1 MDVTLPNGSIM
12 EFPDDTPQSIID
24 KYIEKYHPAEPNIV
38 ERTVGL
44 LSKGT
49 GRALEMMEN
58 FNQYSGMGVKEY
70 PYQKQGVDVQE
81 FFNDN
86 KYANQVT
93 AHPATSTIGQVLEGA
108 VEFLPQIPIYT
119 MGGGA
124 VIRGAAAIPKVG
136 KYVAPLLTKSANPI
150 VNYGKAVARGT
161 IEGGVVGSTIGV
173 SPEKSLEEHLKV
185 GAEDAIGFGIA
196 TAVLHPAF
204 AGLGIIG
211 RGIVRRLGKKAT
223 PERVEAELSKR
234 AETNPQAAEELQ
246 AFKNRQETKA
256 PIETDELYVPKGKEE
271 ATVQGELDLE
281 PIPPETI
288 QKFKDLGYTEKDI
301 EAKTDAEL
309 ENILDNNIVKEITS
323 DKTNEPGIPGRERGG
338 EAVEQ
343 GELEQVAGETKVET
357 SGDVQALEGKA
368 KAEALSKIKDAISN
382 VEERIDQKTKTL
394 NKELNKEVGDN
405 DYIEKLHESID
416 TEVARHRKLVADK
429 KELEGEAAPQGKAK
443 KAEGTLATE
452 NDVANQGIADA
463 LGIRYDG
470 KTQMFGKNIYNFTFT
485 TPSGREASFS
495 VKPGKDIKEVYDKK
509 VKEFGSDKVPIAP
522 EKPTSEHKMSIADK
536 RTKEST
542 QRLMRMGYRRDEIKK
557 MKESDAQKIFEDYAR
572 NAAEA
577 DRIIAEK
584 KAKGKELITKI
595 EEKQAAKVDE
605 PPVDKEVLAEDLQK
619 KLEEVDPED
628 FDSAAD
634 IIDNLRR
641 LDDPVMN
648 KLLDDLPKTDKEI
661 ELAARRELIEERAKQ
676 VVKERPT
683 EAKPEAP
690 KTREELEKFLAERRR
705 KRDPNASKK
714 KKQLQDEWEKK
725 LREEGMEEGDA
736 VEVVFTDKNDAEM
749 VHELDFEKGS
759 RTYDEIEDGVY
770 LDSFGASR
778 FQKIYEQAAKYV
790 KDKGGLVQLGKSVYL
805 NGYHS
810 FEGFV
815 GKCKEVLGETWNS
828 VRRYAREAYKA
839 AKEWNDKLGERGSI
853 RVGHGTAKDFE
864 RVSNEYIGSGEG
876 AQVRGWGHY
885 FSTGKDVYEWYAKKI
900 GGKKTREYSQQLYK
914 VRKSLEN
921 SGLYVKSDEG
931 RGILDVYID
940 DITHG
945 RNNRHKF
952 FKDSV
957 EANRGKGIS
966 DEEYFNLLTIARE
979 LEKTK
984 PPSSKYVHEFELP
997 IKGED
1002 AEGLNI
1008 LDLDKPIKP
1017 EQAEA
1022 IAKALREFVD
1032 NRSNLRAFANIHIN
1046 DRATRLAR
1054 DLDSIGQGE
1063 SYIGQHA
1070 KDDIRNPMTG
1080 DVIVPAG
1087 STITKENLSE
1097 IRRVGWEQISTEEG
1111 GTQVLSLTG
1120 DHIQS
1125 YLRHLFGDKEA
1136 SKFLWEKAGIH
1147 GNTFIGDS
1155 SGVRNYVIFDDQFVP
1170 PKIGTYTLDFM
1181 GLHQIFEMGKKIVN
1195 SFTTHKNAASTKVL
1209 SEVNGKQLTKAD
1221 DANFVEGSVNQMAHS
1236 AKEFFR
1242 FKGMSPDF
1250 AVRNN
1255 ARLEPLVTNMH
1266 LKFFDANFAAS
1277 KRNEI
1282 IRIAHT
1288 MIPDK
1293 AEQLLVKPYLERGK
1307 WEKELAE
1314 IKNDIVTLQAKPVLT
1329 KAEAKWLANAPEK
1342 LRRAEKMVLEESK
1355 RVYPEHVVK
1364 AAEMIK
1370 SELAD
1375 VREKYK
1381 GYLRD
1386 QMQRNLNEDE
1396 NAALAEILSGKPID
1410 EVIAK
1415 YKEHVV
1421 IEGKV
1426 RQRRVLRKWLD
1437 EAVIRDIVN
1446 DYNKID
1452 KWGLDDYITHFERG
1466 PYRIVSGGKLYAKA
1480 VSVEDAARKFEK
1492 LVEMYPDQDF
1502 KLDTSH
1508 NLEGLATGISKRS
1521 YNLIVNN
1528 LQKGILEA
1536 VDGMNSALAR
1546 RAAEKGLENRF
1557 WVKPAKE
1564 FSPFVLERHEHMQGE
1579 ENVFDVLYHYFYSM
1593 EKKIALDPAID
1604 AIRKAI
1610 SRKDIVGT
1618 ELYKDRRGNIKERD
1632 IKRPYLR
1639 DDEVRFLEQYV
1650 EDIKG
1655 RLYKEDELV
1664 DALFKNSA
1672 NPRLY
1677 SRAVQVTRE
1686 LQANLKLGYAPVKG
1700 FINGASALGH
1710 VWTKVGTKFTKDGVE
1725 FLRTEEGKKFIKDM
1739 EPYLGINIV
1748 ESASGELSTKGF
1760 YEKVG
1765 ILKAP
1770 KTRAGRIGHAVIEPL
1785 GLFQAPE
1792 LPMRKLTLAANYL
1805 MAKSEGMTEE
1815 AARMTAIKANWFQQ
1829 FTYDM
1834 ASLPELMRSPTGR
1847 LLTQFKPYL
1856 LKEIEFIST
1865 LRGAELGR
1873 YMAMQ
1878 VALGGPRG
1886 LVMVAKSLPFIGM
1899 WYGWTELEDWANKNY
1914 PVASRGIGGAMGV
1927 DITAAATFQ
1936 LPTRWQDWFGPTISD
1951 LSSLFKDVLI
1961 PSVGNAIN
1969 YMTGGGPENMEQV
1982 EGGKALKTV
1991 FPIARHWAN
2000 IIEQVIDKDGW
2011 VKDERNRRQWH
2022 IDDMASFMT
2031 KSVAGAEPIE
2041 LNRLRVAEYNL
2052 TQKELKLGDQKTAL
2066 VDDLLDTIAKGEP
2079 LEQSQMDSMVR
2090 LGIKP
2095 STLRRAAK
2103 FRVLDPK
2110 MRRLLMTEIIRRPEI
2125 LEKYP
2130 DAGDLE

>member
-12 EFPDDTPQSIID
+12 EFPDDTPQNIID

-38 ERTVGL
+38 KRTVGL

-49 GRALEMMEN
+49 GRAFEMMEN

-81 FFNDN
+81 FFNEN

-108 VEFLPQIPIYT
+108 VEFLPQMPIYT

-124 VIRGAAAIPKVG
+124 AIRGATLIPKVG
-136 KYVAPLLTKSANPI
+136 KYAEMLLTKGATP
-150 VNYGKAVARGT
+150 VRDWGKAVVRGAV
-161 IEGGVVGSTIGV
+161 EGGVVGTTIGV
-173 SPEKSLEEHLKV
+173 KPGTEIGERLSK
-185 GAEDAIGFGIA
+185 GAEEAAGFGA
-196 TAVLHPAF
+196 AVGVLHPVLK
-204 AGLGIIG
+204 GLGFVSK
-211 RGIVRRLGKKAT
+211 GIWRRLGKQAT
-223 PERVEAELSKR
+223 PENLEAELAKKAKTDANAAKDLELLR
-234 AETNPQAAEELQ
+234 ANKKVES
-246 AFKNRQETKA
+246 
-256 PIETDELYVPKGKEE
+256 E
-271 ATVQGELDLE
+271 ATTVEEDFLVPRGETIDVKRQGELELE
-281 PIPPETI
+281 PTEIP
-288 QKFKDLGYTEKDI
+288 KDMKDKLEALGYKDADI
-301 EAKTDAEL
+301 ESKTDAEL
-309 ENILDNNIVKEITS
+309 FDIIQKGTIN
-323 DKTNEPGIPGRERGG
+323 DKTNVEGISGGERRG

-343 GELEQVAGETKVET
+343 GGLEQVAGETKVET
-357 SGDVQALEGKA
+357 SGDVQVLE
-368 KAEALSKIKDAISN
+368 
-382 VEERIDQKTKTL
+382 
-394 NKELNKEVGDN
+394 
-405 DYIEKLHESID
+405 
-416 TEVARHRKLVADK
+416 
-429 KELEGEAAPQGKAK
+429 GKAK

-542 QRLMRMGYRRDEIKK
+542 QRLMRMGYRRDEITK
-557 MKESDAQKIFEDYAR
+557 MKESDAQKIFDDYAR

-584 KAKGKELITKI
+584 KTKGKELITKI

-634 IIDNLRR
+634 IIYNLRR
-641 LDDPVMN
+641 LDDPMMN
-648 KLLDDLPKTDKEI
+648 KILDDLPKTDEEI
-661 ELAARRELIEERAKQ
+661 ELAARRELIERRAKKLEAQ
-676 VVKERPT
+676 KPA

-705 KRDPNASKK
+705 KRDPDASKK

-810 FEGFV
+810 YEGFV

-828 VRRYAREAYKA
+828 VRRYAREAYNA

-900 GGKKTREYSQQLYK
+900 GRSNSTFHYEVDGVKIPDSISKTLREYHFTDQPIDYIIRELAGDIQNAPYKSVTTRLGAAIDFLMGKKEIK
-914 VRKSLEN
+914 
-921 SGLYVKSDEG
+921 YV
-931 RGILDVYID
+931 V
-940 DITHG
+940 
-945 RNNRHKF
+945 N
-952 FKDSV
+952 
-957 EANRGKGIS
+957 
-966 DEEYFNLLTIARE
+966 
-979 LEKTK
+979 
-984 PPSSKYVHEFELP
+984 SSKYVHEFELP

-1017 EQAEA
+1017 DQAEA

-1032 NRSNLRAFANIHIN
+1032 NRSNLRAFANTYIN

-1054 DLDSIGQGE
+1054 ELDSIGQGE

-1236 AKEFFR
+1236 VKEFFR

-1437 EAVIRDIVN
+1437 EAVIRDIVY

-1610 SRKDIVGT
+1610 SRRDIVGT

-1664 DALFKNSA
+1664 DALFRNSA

-1686 LQANLKLGYAPVKG
+1686 MQANLKLGYAPVKG

-1815 AARMTAIKANWFQQ
+1815 AARLTAIKANWFQQ

-1856 LKEIEFIST
+1856 LKELEFIST
-1865 LRGAELGR
+1865 LRGPELGR

-1886 LVMVAKSLPFIGM
+1886 LVMVVKSLPFIGM

-1914 PVASRGIGGAMGV
+1914 PRASRGIGGAMGV

-1936 LPTRWQDWFGPTISD
+1936 LPNRWQDWFGPTISD

-2000 IIEQVIDKDGW
+2000 IIEQVVDKDGW
-2011 VKDERNRRQWH
+2011 VKDERNRRLWH

-2041 LNRLRVAEYNL
+2041 LNRLRTAEYNL
-2052 TQKELKLGDQKTAL
+2052 TQKNFKIKDQKAETI
-2066 VDDLLDTIAKGEP
+2066 DSILDSIAKGEAI
-2079 LEQSQMDSMVR
+2079 EQDQIDSMAR

-2095 STLRRAAK
+2095 STLRRAAR

-2110 MRRLLMTEIIRRPEI
+2110 MRRVLMTEIIRRPEI
-2125 LEKYP
+2125 LEEYP
-2130 DAGDLE
+2130 DAADLE